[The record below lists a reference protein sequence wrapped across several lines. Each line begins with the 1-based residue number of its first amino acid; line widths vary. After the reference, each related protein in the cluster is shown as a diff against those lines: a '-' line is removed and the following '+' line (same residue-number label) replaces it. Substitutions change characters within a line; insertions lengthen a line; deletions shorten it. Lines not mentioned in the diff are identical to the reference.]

1 MTDARSHNDP
11 VLIVP
16 WFWIGDFVRA
26 HSVVSLL
33 RAQQPERPVDLLA
46 TPLTA
51 PLADY
56 MPGVRKPI
64 VSDLPRRR
72 LALAKQRDLA
82 DRLRAE
88 NYGRVVVMPRTWK
101 AALAPW
107 LAGIPRRTGF
117 FGEARFGL
125 INDFRSGEKT
135 LPRMIDQMGTLALP
149 TGTPLPAQWPLPELR
164 VPAQDVAAWRALH
177 GVVPDGRPVVTFAP
191 GAVGT
196 GKAWPSAH
204 YAVLAKMLA
213 KDGVSIWVVGGPSET
228 PLAAEIKAA
237 GGDNVRDLT
246 GRDLRN
252 AILAMAGATTAV
264 TNNSGLMHIAAAI
277 GTPTI
282 AIFGPTSPW
291 HWRPLNPLAA
301 ILEPP
306 TDAATQ
312 ERVQTEGNRA
322 VVDRRTADVS
332 PEIVAKSVRAV
343 LKR

>member
-1 MTDARSHNDP
+1 MTDTRSHNDP

-33 RAQQPERPVDLLA
+33 RTQQPERPVDLMA

-56 MPGVRKPI
+56 MPGVRKAI

-82 DRLRAE
+82 DHLRAE
-88 NYGRVVVMPRTWK
+88 NYGQAIVMPRKWK
-101 AALAPW
+101 AALAPS
-107 LAGIPRRTGF
+107 LAGIPKRTGF
-117 FGEARFGL
+117 FGEARLGL

-149 TGTPLPAQWPLPELR
+149 AGAALPANWPLPELR

-177 GVVPDGRPVVTFAP
+177 GVVPDGRPVIVFAP
-191 GAVGT
+191 GAVGA
-196 GKAWPSAH
+196 GKAWPSSH
-204 YAVLAKMLA
+204 YASLAKTLA
-213 KDGVSIWVVGGPSET
+213 KDDVSIWVVGGPSET

-237 GGDNVRDLT
+237 GGEHVRDLT
-246 GRDLRN
+246 SNDLRN
-252 AILAMAGATTAV
+252 AILGMAAATVAV
-264 TNNSGLMHIAAAI
+264 TNDSGLMHIAAAI
-277 GTPTI
+277 GTPTV

-306 TDAATQ
+306 TDAATI
-312 ERVQTEGNRA
+312 ERMKTEGNRA
-322 VVDRRTADVS
+322 VADRRTADVT
-332 PEIVAKSVRAV
+332 PAVVAKSVRAI
-343 LKR
+343 LKT